1 MAYELKG
8 KLAVIQETKQVSDR
22 FSKREFVVETNDN
35 PKYPQTIMCQL
46 VGDKTTMLDGFAVG
60 DEIRA
65 EFNLRGREWRS
76 PSGEVKYFTTIDVW
90 RLERDGSSRSTSN
103 GAPPPQQQASL
114 PADDD
119 GIPF

>member
-46 VGDKTTMLDGFAVG
+46 VGDKTTMLDGFSVG

-90 RLERDGSSRSTSN
+90 RLERAGAPRSTSN

-114 PADDD
+114 SADDD